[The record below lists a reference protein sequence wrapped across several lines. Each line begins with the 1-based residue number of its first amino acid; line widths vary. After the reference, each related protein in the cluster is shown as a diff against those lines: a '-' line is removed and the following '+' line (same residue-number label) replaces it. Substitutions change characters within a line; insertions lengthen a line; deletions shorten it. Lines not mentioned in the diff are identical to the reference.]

1 LGVIGGGVDRVGGD
15 GNSSDG
21 LRDVFSMCWQ
31 DVSAAYSYWHTK
43 SIMSTTTAAATTTI
57 TTETN
62 ENTSYRCGND
72 GGREGEGAEQ
82 QSGSKD
88 IQLHVDVMRMRIYRR
103 ERKLMALSFKVARY
117 VIIDDV
123 IIAVRISTNDN
134 DINNNYNIYYK
145 EDKPKTYGW

>member
-1 LGVIGGGVDRVGGD
+1 
-15 GNSSDG
+15 
-21 LRDVFSMCWQ
+21 
-31 DVSAAYSYWHTK
+31 
-43 SIMSTTTAAATTTI
+43 MSTTTAAATTTTT

-103 ERKLMALSFKVARY
+103 ERKLMALLPFLSSMAACYMVKHQK
-117 VIIDDV
+117 ITH
-123 IIAVRISTNDN
+123 S
-134 DINNNYNIYYK
+134 
-145 EDKPKTYGW
+145 G